1 MNEFVDIKL
10 SSLLSENMIKVNCT
24 FMNQPRKGM
33 KSCEISARPNCSRNI
48 SYNSSGSAI
57 DTNSLSVLVDVED
70 LMFVNETCF
79 VVKASNETKAIS
91 VRGTHTNSGD

>member
-1 MNEFVDIKL
+1 MNDFVDVTL
-10 SSLLSENMIKVNCT
+10 SSLLNENRIKVNCT
-24 FMNQPRKGM
+24 FMNQPQKGM

-48 SYNSSGSAI
+48 SCNSSGNAI

-70 LMFVNETCF
+70 LMFINKTCF

-91 VRGTHTNSGD
+91 VRGIHTNSGD